1 MTESP
6 AVALTVRETLLE
18 AYGAEALKHSSYVYS
33 IENSYRTDYSDVL
46 VVSHA
51 VRNDIHGYDDA
62 VGVSN
67 FETLLDSW
75 GQLEAWTDAT
85 YSNADYVGLRLDA
98 TAPGDL
104 IEVLDALEGYPL
116 LDDQLY
122 SEVEDRMIREDYESY
137 GRLDVLETV
146 AQALDPEYRAGDL
159 TDLAVETIDRLVWD
173 GIVDYGY
180 SDGYPTRID
189 SSGVDF
195 GAVEIS
201 EYVRARVGTVVTAQR
216 YGQDP
221 TVIDLRLETLV
232 EAYARA

>member
-6 AVALTVRETLLE
+6 AVALTVRETLVE
-18 AYGAEALKHSSYVYS
+18 AYGLDALKPSSYVYS
-33 IENSYRTDYSDVL
+33 IVNSYRTDGADVL

-62 VGVSN
+62 VSVSN

-75 GQLEAWTDAT
+75 GSLEAWFDST
-85 YSNADYVGLRLDA
+85 YSNADYAGLRLDA
-98 TAPGDL
+98 TAPVDL
-104 IEVLDALEGYPL
+104 IEVLDALDNYPL
-116 LDDQLY
+116 LDEQLY
-122 SEVEDRMIREDYESY
+122 SEVEDRMIREDYDSY
-137 GRLDVLETV
+137 GRYDVLATV
-146 AQALDPEYRAGDL
+146 AEALDPEYRAGDL
-159 TDLAVETIDRLVWD
+159 TSDAVETIDRLVWD

-189 SSGVDF
+189 SSAVDF
-195 GAVEIS
+195 GAVEIA
-201 EYVRARVGTVVTAQR
+201 EYVRARVGTIVTAQR

>member
-6 AVALTVRETLLE
+6 AVALTVRETLVE
-18 AYGAEALKHSSYVYS
+18 AYGLDALKPSSYVYS
-33 IENSYRTDYSDVL
+33 IVNSYRTDGADVL

-62 VGVSN
+62 VSVSN

-75 GQLEAWTDAT
+75 GSLEAWFDST
-85 YSNADYVGLRLDA
+85 YSNADYAGLRLDA
-98 TAPGDL
+98 TAPVDL
-104 IEVLDALEGYPL
+104 IEVLDALDNYPL
-116 LDDQLY
+116 LDEQLY
-122 SEVEDRMIREDYESY
+122 SEVEDRMIREDYDSY
-137 GRLDVLETV
+137 GRYDVLATV
-146 AQALDPEYRAGDL
+146 AEALDPEYRAGDL
-159 TDLAVETIDRLVWD
+159 TSDAVETIDRLVWD

-180 SDGYPTRID
+180 SDGDPTRID
-189 SSGVDF
+189 SSAVDF
-195 GAVEIS
+195 GAVEIA
-201 EYVRARVGTVVTAQR
+201 EYVRARVGTIVTAQR